1 MCTHLS
7 KNNLLLN
14 SLLLYN
20 ETMSEKIKYSDDTAK
35 NQKIKLN

>member
-20 ETMSEKIKYSDDTAK
+20 ETMSKKIKCSDNTAK
-35 NQKIKLN
+35 N